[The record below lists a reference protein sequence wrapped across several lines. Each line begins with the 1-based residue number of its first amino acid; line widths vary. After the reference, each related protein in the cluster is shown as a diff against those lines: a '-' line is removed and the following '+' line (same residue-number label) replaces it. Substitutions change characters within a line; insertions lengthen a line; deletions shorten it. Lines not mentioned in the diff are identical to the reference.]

1 MNPNVEQL
9 YLKGK
14 MPKRKQNKNKID
26 SYGFAYSI
34 QKLWALGIPI
44 YFKSKPKNYIILVI
58 ALSLQLFG
66 KYLQQVEL

>member
-1 MNPNVEQL
+1 MG
-9 YLKGK
+9 YKT
-14 MPKRKQNKNKID
+14 KID
-26 SYGFAYSI
+26 DFGFAYSI

-44 YFKSKPKNYIILVI
+44 YFKPKPKNYIILVI